1 MANELR
7 AEIVLDLG
15 SLLGEDEYGEPF
27 INVIRQELVSAMRI
41 EIRNVLTKMYKK
53 EIHALAAKVAKQVF
67 FDGDG
72 VTIPPLSFNE
82 KGELL

>member
-53 EIHALAAKVAKQVF
+53 EIHAL
-67 FDGDG
+67 DG